1 MQYFQFW
8 VLNVNI
14 APIFRELGERSTINM
29 KKMLTAMAVVLA
41 TPFAAQA
48 GADFV
53 EGDKTFAGE
62 AELGA
67 TLTTGN
73 TDTSSVKARLKMMQE
88 LGNWE
93 NVYLFEGLYKE
104 DTDEVTAKRYYG
116 GVQGDYKF
124 DDKNYMYVT
133 ANYEVD
139 PFTGY
144 DYKAVAS
151 AGYGHKFIDSGDMFL
166 SAEIGPGYIYKKL
179 DDEQRAILGYDN
191 EDSVVAHGAMNFTYD
206 ISDSSRFSQLF
217 VADYGDSFEGR
228 SETSITANIIG
239 ALAMK
244 FAVIV
249 RYNDS
254 PLDDKKSTDTETNMT
269 LLYAF

>member
-1 MQYFQFW
+1 MNKLLLAAA
-8 VLNVNI
+8 VSL
-14 APIFRELGERSTINM
+14 
-29 KKMLTAMAVVLA
+29 AM
-41 TPFAAQA
+41 PFAAHA

-73 TDTSSVKARLKMMQE
+73 TDTASVKARLGLKQE

-93 NVYLFEGLYKE
+93 NAYLLEGLYNE
-104 DTDEVTAKRYYG
+104 DSGENTAKRYYAG
-116 GVQGDYKF
+116 AQGDYIF
-124 DDKNYMYVT
+124 DDKNYLFVT
-133 ANYEVD
+133 ANYEAD
-139 PFTGY
+139 PFTGF
-144 DYKAVAS
+144 DYKMIAS
-151 AGYGHKFIDSGDMFL
+151 SGYGHKFIDTADVFL

-179 DDEQRAILGYDN
+179 DDEQSAALGYDS
-191 EDSVVAHGAMNFTYD
+191 EDSIVAHGALNFSYAITET
-206 ISDSSRFSQLF
+206 SKFTQLF
-217 VADYGDSFEGR
+217 VADYGDNLEGR
-228 SETSITANIIG
+228 SESALTANIVG

-249 RYNDS
+249 RYNS
-254 PLDDKKSTDTETNMT
+254 EPLDNKKSTDTETNMT

>member
-1 MQYFQFW
+1 
-8 VLNVNI
+8 
-14 APIFRELGERSTINM
+14 M
-29 KKMLTAMAVVLA
+29 KTMLTAIAVLLA
-41 TPFAAQA
+41 APFAAHA

-73 TDTSSVKARLKMMQE
+73 TDTSSIKGRLNLMQE

-93 NVYLFEGLYKE
+93 NQYLFEGLYKE
-104 DTDEVTAKRYYG
+104 DTGDVTAKRYYAG
-116 GVQGDYKF
+116 IQGDYKF
-124 DDKNYMYVT
+124 DEKNYMFIT

-144 DYKAVAS
+144 DFKSVVS
-151 AGYGHKFIDSGDMFL
+151 AGYGHKFIDTGKVLL
-166 SAEIGPGYIYKKL
+166 SAEFGPGYIYKSL
-179 DDEQRAILGYDN
+179 DEEQAALRGYDS
-191 EDSVVAHGAMNFTYD
+191 EDSVVGHGVMNFAYE
-206 ISDSSRFSQLF
+206 ISDSSKFTQMF
-217 VADYGDSFEGR
+217 VADYGNSLEGR
-228 SETSITANIIG
+228 SETAITANIVG

-249 RYNDS
+249 RYNNE

>member
-1 MQYFQFW
+1 
-8 VLNVNI
+8 
-14 APIFRELGERSTINM
+14 M
-29 KKMLTAMAVVLA
+29 KKLLLTAAITLA
-41 TPFAAQA
+41 MPLTAQA

-73 TDTSSVKARLKMMQE
+73 TDTSSYKARLNMKHE

-93 NVYLFEGLYKE
+93 NQYLLEGLYKE
-104 DTDEVTAKRYYG
+104 DTDEVTAKRYFAG
-116 GVQGDYKF
+116 IQADYQINDRSYIF
-124 DDKNYMYVT
+124 FNT
-133 ANYEVD
+133 NYEVD

-144 DYKAVAS
+144 DFTSTSS
-151 AGYGHKFIDSGDMFL
+151 AGYGYHFIDNPDTTL
-166 SAEIGPGYIYKKL
+166 KAEIGPGYIYQRL
-179 DDEQRAILGYDN
+179 DDETALLEGYDST
-191 EDSVVAHGAMNFTYD
+191 DSVVAHAVVNFETA
-206 ISDSSRFSQLF
+206 ISESSKFKQRFI
-217 VADYGDSFEGR
+217 ADWGDKLDAR
-228 SETSITANIIG
+228 SETSLTANIVG

-249 RYNDS
+249 RYNS
-254 PLDDKKSTDTETNMT
+254 EPLDGKESTDTETNMT